1 MNSNSTEVER
11 RIKRY
16 WYIDGFGELMAGG
29 MFLLLALYF
38 SAQQYFG
45 DQSSVGVI
53 LQSSFVLILIG
64 GLAITRRLINTLK
77 MRVTYPRTGY
87 VEYEQKSEMQR
98 RLLAIVVAMVVAVI
112 TVLISRRINRI
123 DSLVAMS
130 GVLVAIVLVV
140 KQGWSAKVLR
150 FYLLS
155 LISLLLGILLSISGL
170 PRGYNLGTF
179 YGLMGTAFVISGT
192 LTLIRYLHD
201 NPLPVEDKNG

>member
-1 MNSNSTEVER
+1 MDNNSTDMER

-16 WYIDGFGELMAGG
+16 WYIDGFGELMVGG
-29 MFLLLALYF
+29 MLLLLALYF

-45 DQSSVGVI
+45 DQTLLGLI
-53 LQSSFVLILIG
+53 LQSGFALILIG
-64 GLAITRRLINTLK
+64 GVAITRRLLNTLK

-87 VEYEQKSEMQR
+87 VEYEQKYELQR
-98 RLLAIVVAMVVAVI
+98 RILAIVVAMVVAVV
-112 TVLISRRINRI
+112 TVLITRRISRI

-130 GVLVAIVLVV
+130 GVMVAIVLVV

-155 LISLLLGILLSISGL
+155 LISLILGLSLSISGL

-179 YGLMGTAFVISGT
+179 YGLMGTAFIISGA
-192 LTLIRYLHD
+192 LTLIRYLRE
-201 NPLPVEDKNG
+201 NPLPTE